1 VKPGYTTTEFWLTL
15 LTQLSAVLT
24 VIHPGFDISG
34 YVQGASV
41 VLAGLAQIIYAS
53 QRSTAKGRHLA
64 KGTE

>member
-41 VLAGLAQIIYAS
+41 VLAGLAQIVYAA
-53 QRSTAKGRHLA
+53 QRANLKGKHSA
-64 KGTE
+64 P